1 MGEDSD
7 TMIERNSYIDRI
19 RPYIGKPYIK
29 VLTGIRRCG
38 KSSILLLLK
47 EELKAG
53 GVDEEHIIH
62 INFENLSYMD
72 LLTAPKLREYLL
84 EQMTGSGV
92 YYILLDEIQ
101 EVTGWERA
109 VNSLMVE
116 SNANLE
122 NTTEQKRKFV
132 ADIYITGSNSKLLS
146 SELATYIAGRYISI
160 EIMPLSFAEY
170 ITFRESLAKLPRITD
185 VFHDY
190 LRRGGFPRVALDN
203 NEYEQDY
210 KTIYDIYTSIL
221 LLDTVKRHNI
231 RDLELLNR
239 VIRFVLDNV
248 GNTFSAKKIAD
259 YFKSQQRSVHIETI
273 YNYLDA
279 LEEAYIITRIPR
291 YDIRGKELLKTN
303 EKYFVGDHSL
313 IYALLGYHDHSI
325 SGVLENIVMQE
336 LKRRSYTVYAGKLG
350 NREIDFIAQRRSEKV
365 YIQVTY
371 KLDSDTVIQ
380 REFTPLLDIRDAY
393 PKYVLSLDEF
403 WQDTVE
409 GVKYKSL
416 PEFLLMKEF

>member
-1 MGEDSD
+1 MLRREYYLKKLISWKDSAD
-7 TMIERNSYIDRI
+7 L
-19 RPYIGKPYIK
+19 IK
-29 VLTGIRRCG
+29 VITGVRRCG
-38 KSSILLLLK
+38 KSSLLEMFGEYLVQN
-47 EELKAG
+47 
-53 GVDEEHIIH
+53 GVTPASVIK
-62 INFENLSYMD
+62 INFESMEFSELDSARSLHDFVKKNKAKKGKTY
-72 LLTAPKLREYLL
+72 
-84 EQMTGSGV
+84 V
-92 YYILLDEIQ
+92 LLDEVQ
-101 EVTGWERA
+101 MVSEWERA

-116 SNANLE
+116 S
-122 NTTEQKRKFV
+122 T
-132 ADIYITGSNSKLLS
+132 ADMYITGSNSKLLS
-146 SELATYIAGRYISI
+146 SELATYIAGRYVSI

-170 ITFRESLAKLPRITD
+170 ITFREGLTAEPPAGPRD
-185 VFHDY
+185 VFQDY

-279 LEEAYIITRIPR
+279 LEGSYIITRIPR

-313 IYALLGYHDHSI
+313 IYALLGYQDHHI
-325 SGVLENIVMQE
+325 SGVLENIVMLE
-336 LKRRSYTVYAGKLG
+336 LKRRSYTVYTGKLG
-350 NREIDFIAQRRSEKV
+350 TREIDFIAQRRSEKV

-371 KLDSDTVIQ
+371 KLDTDTVIE
-380 REFTPLLDIRDAY
+380 REFAPLLAIRDTY
-393 PKYVLSLDEF
+393 PKYVLSLDDF

-416 PEFLLMKEF
+416 PEFLLLKEL

>member
-1 MGEDSD
+1 MES
-7 TMIERNSYIDRI
+7 I

-47 EELKAG
+47 EELEAG
-53 GVDEEHIIH
+53 GVDQERIIH

-84 EQMTGSGV
+84 ERMSGSGV

-101 EVTGWERA
+101 EVAGWERV

-122 NTTEQKRKFV
+122 NSIEQKTKFL

-146 SELATYIAGRYISI
+146 SELATYIAGRYVSI
-160 EIMPLSFAEY
+160 EVMSLSFAEY
-170 ITFRESLAKLPRITD
+170 ITFRNNGNPAKLPPAAPAGLANIFR
-185 VFHDY
+185 DY
-190 LRRGGFPRVALDN
+190 LRRGGFPRVALDDN
-203 NEYEQDY
+203 DYEQDY

-231 RDLELLNR
+231 RDMELLNR

-259 YFKSQQRSVHIETI
+259 YFKSQQRGVHIETI

-279 LEEAYIITRIPR
+279 LEGAYIIIRIPR
-291 YDIRGKELLKTN
+291 YDIRGKEMLKTN

-325 SGVLENIVMQE
+325 SGVLENIVMLE
-336 LKRRSYTVYAGKLG
+336 LKRRSYTVYTGKLG

-371 KLDSDTVIQ
+371 KLDSDTVIE
-380 REFTPLLDIRDAY
+380 REFAPLLDIRDAY
-393 PKYVLSLDEF
+393 PKYVLSLDDF

-416 PEFLLMKEF
+416 PEFLLLPEF